1 MILESKFRLVLKFL
15 CVLHFDTYV
24 LIFLEPEIFNKLYL
38 DFGTKGQKI
47 RIKKKGSIVNIL
59 DVYML

>member
-1 MILESKFRLVLKFL
+1 MDFRIKIQTSIEISMCF
-15 CVLHFDTYV
+15 HFDTYV

-47 RIKKKGSIVNIL
+47 RIKNKVL
-59 DVYML
+59 Q